1 MPFILQVHPVTEL
14 YKHLKDRHN
23 HQYNN
28 GKGRIDSSRG
38 SSRERNER
46 QDNRENKNND
56 VFLWTFRPVTMLHRL
71 LITLI
76 LYRHVL
82 PHLSEQVHDRKD
94 KHPDHVNKVP
104 VHCGDVYFRCSYD
117 R

>member
-1 MPFILQVHPVTEL
+1 MAFILHVHPVSQL
-14 YKHLKDRHN
+14 DKYLKNGHN
-23 HQYNN
+23 HQKND
-28 GKGRIDSSRG
+28 GKGCIDAPCLNG
-38 SSRERNER
+38 CKRNEC
-46 QDNRENKNND
+46 QDDGEYKHND
-56 VFLWTFRPVTMLHRL
+56 MLLRSFCPVTMFHRL

-82 PHLSEQVHDRKD
+82 THLSEQVDDRKD

-104 VHCGDVYFRCSYD
+104 VHCGDVYLWCSYD